1 MPYYGQLGRRW
12 VESESHG
19 GADRMSLRRK
29 IFLFCLGLLTV
40 LAVVAA
46 NQPRGGAHVL
56 QIKYLQPAWRTLP
69 TDKPLRI

>member
-1 MPYYGQLGRRW
+1 MANWIVDGLGLKATG
-12 VESESHG
+12 V
-19 GADRMSLRRK
+19 ADRMSLRRK
-29 IFLFCLGLLTV
+29 IFLFWLGLATV